1 MKGLMAAELAEL
13 SACAPYAQSNSAFSF
28 RVFGVFFFLHIM
40 DKIMYAEIKSSTSLK
55 SRGGHWLN
63 DVKGAF

>member
-13 SACAPYAQSNSAFSF
+13 SACAPYTQSNSAFSF
-28 RVFGVFFFLHIM
+28 RGGFFFWYIM
-40 DKIMYAEIKSSTSLK
+40 GKIMYAEIKSSTSLK